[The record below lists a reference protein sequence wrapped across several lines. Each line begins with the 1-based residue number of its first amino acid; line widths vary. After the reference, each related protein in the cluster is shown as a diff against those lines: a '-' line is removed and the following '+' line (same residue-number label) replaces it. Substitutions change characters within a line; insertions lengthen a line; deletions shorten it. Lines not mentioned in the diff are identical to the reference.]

1 MFVKLIGGADLNL
14 DMENE
19 IRNTIKS
26 MTTSRHIPKY
36 IFSVMEI
43 PYTIS
48 GKKVEKAVLST
59 IIGKEVKN
67 KDALVN
73 PESLFEYMDLAF

>member
-1 MFVKLIGGADLNL
+1 
-14 DMENE
+14 METK
-19 IRNTIKS
+19 IRNTIRL
-26 MTTSRHIPKY
+26 MTTPRHIPKH
-36 IFSVMEI
+36 IFSVTEI

-67 KDALVN
+67 KDALAN
-73 PESLFEYMDLAF
+73 PESLLEYMNLAF